1 MQFGTIR
8 YATGFCVALVV
19 AGLLVTATANASDNA
34 PRTLTVQGQGSV
46 STPPDF
52 AVVRSGVVTNAK
64 TPSEAITA
72 NSTEVGK
79 MMATLRQFGI
89 EDKDLQTSNF
99 QLNPQYDRRGDN
111 RRNPLLIGYQVT
123 NQVTIRLREIG
134 KLGGL
139 LDKLVKSGANQ
150 LGGISF
156 SVAKPEALLDDA
168 RKRAVADAKAQ
179 AKLFATELGVSVG
192 KVLRISESRNSQPGP
207 VRFLAQES
215 RASKDVPIAPG
226 ESTISARVTVVF
238 EIE

>member
-1 MQFGTIR
+1 IMASFVF
-8 YATGFCVALVV
+8 ATTAL
-19 AGLLVTATANASDNA
+19 AAENT
-34 PRTLTVQGQGSV
+34 PRTLTVQGMGSV
-46 STPPDF
+46 SAPPDF
-52 AVVRSGVVTNAK
+52 AVVRSGVVTNAE

-72 NSTEVGK
+72 NSVEVSK

-111 RRNPLLIGYQVT
+111 RRTPLLVGYQVT
-123 NQVTIRLREIG
+123 NQVTVRLRDIG

-139 LDKLVKSGANQ
+139 LDQLVRSGANQ

-156 SVAKPEALLDDA
+156 SVANPEALLNGA

-179 AKLFATELGVSVG
+179 AKLFATELGVEVG
-192 KVLRISESRNSQPGP
+192 KVLRISEPSISQPGP
-207 VRFLAQES
+207 VRFRALES
-215 RASKDVPIAPG
+215 SASRDVPIAPG
-226 ESTISARVTVVF
+226 ESTISARIAVVF